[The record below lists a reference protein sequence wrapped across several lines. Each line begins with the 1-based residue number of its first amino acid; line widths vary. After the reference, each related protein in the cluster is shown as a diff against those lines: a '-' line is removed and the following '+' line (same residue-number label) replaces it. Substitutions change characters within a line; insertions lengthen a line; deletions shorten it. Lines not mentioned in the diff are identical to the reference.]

1 MYSLRFIIFLCCYI
15 SNIRADAANN
25 ETFGINDTEEIISA
39 IAKNDEKQTESNGE
53 SINTNNITSAVSIGN
68 DLSNKTEE
76 LHPVEVSAQLDE
88 TEAKVLKGSL
98 NRGCVTDT
106 IFVVDS
112 TGSVRNIFDEHRNF
126 VERVVELLNVSSEG
140 DHVALLIYSGKL
152 RHRVVHSFNSVQNK
166 ERILQKVRNL
176 PYMGGVTSTGVALDH
191 AFLELKN
198 GRRAATAGANVVIVT
213 DGFSYDPV
221 DVEIRMLRGLPAQT
235 LVVSLPK
242 IRSESELLT
251 LAGAEANIYRD
262 PEGVSELAERL
273 QNSCHQNNIKKPD
286 GGSKIDQLVKDSA
299 LPSNQDDVG
308 LNTVQIRDKAN
319 ENNRVSSNANQDENA
334 TDNGM
339 GVAGAA
345 TGQKEK
351 CDVNIVFVF
360 DASGSLKDRF
370 QRQLKMATGLMDVL
384 PQSPAQS
391 HVGVVKFSGK
401 GKSRI
406 ILPMNNPLDNEEIK
420 NVILNLQF
428 FGGTTYA
435 NEGLEKASA
444 QLTLASDS
452 NKSIKMALVFTDGFS
467 QEDISLGSQSLQD
480 EGAYVFSVAI
490 NDQFPVNKEQ
500 LRIIASE
507 NASRVFMDKNYDDLT
522 RTVGE
527 LAKC

>member
-1 MYSLRFIIFLCCYI
+1 MYSLRFLIFLCCFI
-15 SNIRADAANN
+15 STIRAEAANN
-25 ETFGINDTEEIISA
+25 ETVGLNDTEEIISA
-39 IAKNDEKQTESNGE
+39 IAKNDEKQAE
-53 SINTNNITSAVSIGN
+53 SIKTSNITSAVSTGN

-76 LHPVEVSAQLDE
+76 LHPIEVSAQLDDSVV
-88 TEAKVLKGSL
+88 KVLKGGLS
-98 NRGCVTDT
+98 RGCVTDT
-106 IFVVDS
+106 IIVVDS
-112 TGSVRNIFDEHRNF
+112 TGSVKNIFEEHRDYIAK
-126 VERVVELLNVSSEG
+126 VVESLNISSEG

-152 RHRVVHSFNSVQNK
+152 RHRVVHSFNAVQNK

-198 GRRAATAGANVVIVT
+198 GRRAATTGANVVIVT

-221 DVEIRMLRGLPAQT
+221 DVEIRMLRELPAQT

-242 IRSESELLT
+242 IRSESELLI
-251 LAGAEANIYRD
+251 LAGAEANIYRN
-262 PEGVSELAERL
+262 PESASELAGRL
-273 QNSCHQNNIKKPD
+273 QNSCQQNHIKKPD
-286 GGSKIDQLVKDSA
+286 SGSKIDQFVKDSA

-308 LNTVQIRDKAN
+308 LNTVQIIDKTN
-319 ENNRVSSNANQDENA
+319 EKNRASAVADQDENA
-334 TDNGM
+334 TENGM
-339 GVAGAA
+339 GVAGAG
-345 TGQKEK
+345 TEQKEK
-351 CDVNIVFVF
+351 CDANIVFVF

-384 PQSPAQS
+384 PPSPAQS

-406 ILPMNNPLDNEEIK
+406 ILPINNPLDNEEIK

-467 QEDISLGSQSLQD
+467 QEDVSLGSQSLQD

-490 NDQFPVNKEQ
+490 NDQYPVNKEQ

-507 NASRVFMDKNYDDLT
+507 NTSRVFMDKNYDDLT